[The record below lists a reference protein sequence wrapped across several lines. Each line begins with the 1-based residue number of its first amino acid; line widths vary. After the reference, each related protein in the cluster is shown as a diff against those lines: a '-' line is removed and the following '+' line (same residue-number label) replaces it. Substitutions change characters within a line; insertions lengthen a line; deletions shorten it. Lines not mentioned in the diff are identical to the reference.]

1 MEEEIGRI
9 YLLHV
14 FQEYHVQHKDWNEID
29 IELYILIWMC
39 KFSEFYIPTFD
50 FQV

>member
-14 FQEYHVQHKDWNEID
+14 FQVYHVQHKDWNE